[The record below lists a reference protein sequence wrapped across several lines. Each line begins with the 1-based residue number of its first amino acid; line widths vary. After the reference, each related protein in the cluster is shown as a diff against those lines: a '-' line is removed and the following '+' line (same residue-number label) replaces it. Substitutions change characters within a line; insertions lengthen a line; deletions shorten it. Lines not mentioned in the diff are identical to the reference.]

1 MHIIGDIHEML
12 GSIHIKLLRDLQ
24 MVLKSQSMEM
34 TEKELLKALIE
45 FAAEQKRLFIKSLDP
60 PEEKSPLERW
70 LEKIVTKDSSEKKE
84 RYSSV

>member
-1 MHIIGDIHEML
+1 MGDIYEML
-12 GSIHIKLLRDLQ
+12 GTIHIKLLRDLQ
-24 MVLKSQSMEM
+24 TDLKSQSMEM

-60 PEEKSPLERW
+60 SAEKSPLDRW